1 MVHYSTG
8 DWDYSNTEWQL
19 SSTVYVSPP
28 SSFQELGTTNVLVKT
43 STVPIDKVKVGRL
56 VSYFRMDRYGNYV
69 HCLLRWQDGNNNY
82 RVRFRQTGAELVT
95 VYIEKIKGGVLTEL
109 WHDDYAWATVVW
121 RKIRV
126 TWWNDYV
133 GLVIRVEYWDGEN
146 WVIIHDA
153 YDSEN
158 LWKDTGGRVGF
169 DAHSYSAGLASYV
182 DDTEIWG
189 LW

>member
-19 SSTVYVSPP
+19 SSTIYVSPP
-28 SSFQELGTTNVLVKT
+28 SSFQELGTTRVLVRT
-43 STVPIDKVKVGRL
+43 TTVGIDKVKEGRL
-56 VSYFRMDRYGNYV
+56 VSYFRMDRYANYV
-69 HCLLRWQDGNNNY
+69 HFLLRWQDVNNKY
-82 RVRFRQTGAELVT
+82 RVRFEQTGTGLVDI
-95 VYIEKIKGGVLTEL
+95 YIEKVKGGVVTEL
-109 WHDDYAWATVVW
+109 WWGTKSWPTDVW

-169 DAHSYSAGLASYV
+169 DIHSYAAELPSFL